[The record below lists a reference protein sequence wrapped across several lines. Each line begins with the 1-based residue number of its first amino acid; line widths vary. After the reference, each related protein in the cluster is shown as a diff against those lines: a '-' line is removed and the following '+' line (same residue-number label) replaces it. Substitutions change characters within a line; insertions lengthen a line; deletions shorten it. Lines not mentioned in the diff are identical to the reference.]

1 MLHTDG
7 NPKGIR
13 VDIYPLLKRLVDQDG
28 SDLYLATGAPPSAK
42 FSGELTP
49 LSDTPFAHGEVE
61 AIARSVMNEEQCEE
75 FDRELEMNLAI
86 SPEGIGRFRLNI
98 FKQRNEVSL
107 VARNIQTEIPRF
119 DDLGLPAILKD
130 VITAKN
136 GLVLFVGGTGSGKS
150 TSLAALIDHRN
161 AFKGGH
167 IITIEDPVEYVHPHK
182 KCIVN
187 QREVGVDTMSFHAAL
202 KNTLRQAPDVIL
214 IGEIR
219 DRETMEHA
227 VAFAETGHLAI
238 STLHA
243 NNANQ
248 AIDRIINF
256 FPAESKAQLL
266 HDLGNNVRA
275 IVSQR
280 LVPTVDGKRC
290 AAIEILLGSHTI
302 KQMIMKNQLSDIKE
316 AMLKSENQ
324 GMKTFDSAL
333 YDLVQEGRITE
344 EEALKNA
351 DSANNLR
358 LRLKLTA
365 KSAPEEDD
373 AELMLR
379 GEVPAASAGDV
390 EEGADAADA
399 DGEEDVAEAT
409 PDADIHAMMAA
420 RMGGGGTSAAANE
433 PGADASGGDAAAR
446 AAKAAEKLAALR
458 AAKAAK
464 SAGAANGGNA
474 AAPTAASGDAGGL
487 ASAAA
492 AFELS
497 LEPTEEPEEAPEPG
511 AEEDPMQM
519 GMGRVG

>member
-1 MLHTDG
+1 M
-7 NPKGIR
+7 
-13 VDIYPLLKRLVDQDG
+13 DIYPLLKRLVDFDG

-49 LSDTPFAHGEVE
+49 LSETPFVHGEVE

-119 DDLGLPAILKD
+119 DDLGLPEILKE

-256 FPAESKAQLL
+256 FPSENKAQLL
-266 HDLGNNVRA
+266 HDLGNNIRA

-302 KQMIMKNQLSDIKE
+302 KQMIMKDQLSDIKE

-333 YDLVQEGRITE
+333 FDLVREGRITE

-365 KSAPEEDD
+365 KSAPEEDASD
-373 AELMLR
+373 LMLR
-379 GEVPAASAGDV
+379 GQPPSDTTAKPSDEDGAADETGAATDDERAGDA
-390 EEGADAADA
+390 GTQ
-399 DGEEDVAEAT
+399 AT
-409 PDADIHAMMAA
+409 SDNDIHAMMTA
-420 RMGGGGTSAAANE
+420 RMGDGAAAND
-433 PGADASGGDAAAR
+433 PADAAAR
-446 AAKAAEKLAALR
+446 AAKAAEKLAAMR
-458 AAKAAK
+458 AAKAA
-464 SAGAANGGNA
+464 SA
-474 AAPTAASGDAGGL
+474 AAPTAPAGDAGGL
-487 ASAAA
+487 ASAAE

-497 LEPTEEPEEAPEPG
+497 LEPTEEPEEPPEPG
-511 AEEDPMQM
+511 AENADELPQM